1 MFRTDK
7 PFKKYTKRSLEWQG
21 FKFYFPSLHSLYFYK
36 NVPTLFSLDNA
47 TA

>member
-7 PFKKYTKRSLEWQG
+7 PFKKYRKQSLELQG
-21 FKFYFPSLHSLYFYK
+21 FKFYFPSLHSLYLYE

-47 TA
+47 IA

>member
-7 PFKKYTKRSLEWQG
+7 PFKKYTKRSLESQG
-21 FKFYFPSLHSLYFYK
+21 FMFYSPSLHSLYLYK
-36 NVPTLFSLDNA
+36 NVLTLFSLDNA